1 MLSFNIAPVNRKED
15 LVATKSDTLHAL
27 SEQDKLAEEIHH
39 LKMLLESVWN
49 LLKEKTNLTDE
60 ELKKELNAIKLKHA
74 EVAAKSEP
82 GKCSECGKALAHE
95 SKKCVFCGTVQEKDE
110 LF

>member
-15 LVATKSDTLHAL
+15 LVAAKSDSLHAI
-27 SEQDKLAEEIHH
+27 SEHEKLAEEVHH

-49 LLKEKTNLTDE
+49 LLKEKTRLSDG
-60 ELKKELNAIKLKHA
+60 ELKKELNEIKLKHA
-74 EVAAKSEP
+74 EVAAKSGP
-82 GKCSECGKALAHE
+82 GKCENCGKALAQE
-95 SKKCVFCGTVQEKDE
+95 STKCVFCGTVQEKDQ